1 MKTDEAELADLQKA
15 LDAKKTSMEQ
25 KKITNQEE
33 LDQIKAIR
41 LQIATSRKAL
51 PAQAEAETSAPVDA
65 APATTSPLPQPLTDV
80 VRMMQALLDSV
91 KTLPDLPVAAQQQ
104 MQTLQTTIN
113 SSIAP
118 MMTDGSVPPTSTQF
132 GPALQN
138 KPSAAA
144 GAHPYAEANS
154 GKQPAWGDA
163 HGDDS

>member
-1 MKTDEAELADLQKA
+1 MEE
-15 LDAKKTSMEQ
+15 KKT
-25 KKITNQEE
+25 TNQEE

-41 LQIATSRKAL
+41 LQIATSRRAL
-51 PAQAEAETSAPVDA
+51 PAQAEAETTSHVDA
-65 APATTSPLPQPLTDV
+65 APATNMPLPQPLTDV

-104 MQTLQTTIN
+104 MQTLQTTID
-113 SSIAP
+113 SSLAP
-118 MMTDGSVPPTSTQF
+118 MMTNGSTPPASTQF
-132 GPALQN
+132 GPAVQN

-154 GKQPAWGDA
+154 GKKPAWGDA